1 MVNKMELS
9 KEYDTSSFVKDLQYY
24 SLSLEKRQIC
34 QFLKYYELLV
44 HWNTFVNLT
53 AITEFS
59 EVIKKHFIDSL
70 SLVRYIDLSKVDTV
84 IDVGTGAGFPG
95 IPLKIAFPHLHIT
108 LLDSLQKRVSFLN
121 EVIRELDLSEVETIH
136 GRAEDFAKS
145 DLFREKYDLCVSRA
159 VANFSILSEYCIP
172 FLKTGGSFV
181 SYKSDKVSE
190 EIESS
195 GNAVKILGGSIKE
208 KFEFVLP
215 YTDIS
220 RTIVIV
226 QKKKETPVKFPR
238 KAGLPS
244 KEPLH

>member
-70 SLVRYIDLSKVDTV
+70 SLVGYIDLSKVDTV

-159 VANFSILSEYCIP
+159 VANFSTLSEYCIP

>member
-70 SLVRYIDLSKVDTV
+70 SLVGYIDLSKVDTV

>member
-24 SLSLEKRQIC
+24 SLSLDKRQIC

-159 VANFSILSEYCIP
+159 VANFSTLSEYCIP

>member
-1 MVNKMELS
+1 MVNKMEIS

>member
-70 SLVRYIDLSKVDTV
+70 SLVGYIDLSKVDTV

-108 LLDSLQKRVSFLN
+108 LLDSLDR
-121 EVIRELDLSEVETIH
+121 
-136 GRAEDFAKS
+136 KS
-145 DLFREKYDLCVSRA
+145 V
-159 VANFSILSEYCIP
+159 V
-172 FLKTGGSFV
+172 
-181 SYKSDKVSE
+181 
-190 EIESS
+190 
-195 GNAVKILGGSIKE
+195 
-208 KFEFVLP
+208 
-215 YTDIS
+215 
-220 RTIVIV
+220 
-226 QKKKETPVKFPR
+226 
-238 KAGLPS
+238 
-244 KEPLH
+244 

>member
-24 SLSLEKRQIC
+24 SLSLDKRQIC

-70 SLVRYIDLSKVDTV
+70 SLVGYIDLSKVDTV

-159 VANFSILSEYCIP
+159 VANFSTLSEYCIP